1 MDENLEI
8 DWSNSIGPLKASTAA
23 ARAQWSCGNP
33 FLEAWQEVRWDPQ
46 EFIEVDENR
55 VIVVYHL
62 RMRGS
67 RSGIDIDATSAQL
80 WTIKDG
86 KGRRIKLYQSKS
98 DALEGARLSE

>member
-1 MDENLEI
+1 M
-8 DWSNSIGPLKASTAA
+8 
-23 ARAQWSCGNP
+23 
-33 FLEAWQEVRWDPQ
+33 
-46 EFIEVDENR
+46 DENR